1 MRSAGPCRCRS
12 PAPAIGSRGTVRS
25 LRALIRGV
33 WGRHQGEHPGSDEPR
48 GRRPRTSSRSS
59 GSRQEVT
66 KITINGRPMVARD
79 EVRILR
85 ATLHHAARHGLG
97 PRDRAGRPDFA
108 A

>member
-1 MRSAGPCRCRS
+1 M
-12 PAPAIGSRGTVRS
+12 
-25 LRALIRGV
+25 
-33 WGRHQGEHPGSDEPR
+33 
-48 GRRPRTSSRSS
+48 
-59 GSRQEVT
+59 
-66 KITINGRPMVARD
+66 INGRPMVARD